1 MKRRA
6 YWVQN
11 SYVFTHY
18 FSSYWIT
25 FWEEPQIEHCRN
37 TSLFLILE
45 QSFSS
50 WTYMQCLIEI
60 KVWYLKNW
68 VFTCLTCC
76 PYESDWTYA
85 DEVVD
90 LVHTCASILT
100 RVWGALINFY
110 QNTQKNNKYDVI
122 WFFFFFFGGAAEFSR
137 LWISSAQNCAF
148 MCVSLPIFNFFTSL
162 LIRVSSAM
170 IMYDRRTLLDIG
182 QRYTNLIQNTLSTD
196 PAWPLEILRSTEL
209 NNDHLNNRRRRRKH
223 RGRRAGIRNR
233 LRKRAYSPPLPSILL
248 CSAHL
253 EHLSIICRPFYLPRE
268 FTSILVSAVYIPP
281 QADTSVALS
290 NLHDEISGYVNKHPD
305 AACIIT
311 GDFNKA
317 NLKKVLPNF
326 HQHISCP
333 TRVLNTLDHCYTPLN
348 NAYKAHSLP
357 AFGKS
362 DHVAI
367 FLTPEYKQRIA
378 REPPVEREVTRWS
391 PHSEAMLQA
400 SLDDVDWDM
409 FRASSSDVSEFT
421 DVAVSFVNTLTE
433 QATETVTIRTF
444 TNQKPWVDRSI
455 RDAVNHRT
463 AAYNAGLLSGNMSEY
478 KASCYALR
486 RAIRAAKRRYSEKIE
501 SHFQLND
508 SRRMWQGL
516 KTICS
521 SGNKSPA
528 EVRADPLLAEEL
540 NTFFGRFD
548 CNGGANLPNSPSG
561 SCRQSS
567 DDHVITFSEDDVRRE
582 LRRVNIRKAAG
593 PDGITGRVLRSC
605 ADQLAGLFTSIF
617 NESLA
622 TSVVPTS
629 FKKSVIIPVPKNSKP
644 SCLNDYRPVALT
656 STVMKVF
663 ERLLNKHICSSIPAT
678 LDPLQFAYRPN
689 RSTDD
694 AISQVLHSSLTHIDS
709 KNGNYVRLLFIDY
722 SSAFNTIVPTK
733 LTVKLSELGLNTS
746 LCDWIQDF
754 LTARPQ
760 VVKVGQFTSNSITL
774 NIGAPQGCV
783 LSPLLYSLY
792 THDCV
797 SSHSSTSIVKFA
809 DDTVVL
815 GLINNDDEAAY
826 LDEVER
832 LTSWCQDNCLSLNV
846 SKTKELIV
854 DFRKRQQQP
863 YTPLMISGT
872 PVERVSSFK
881 YLGVNISED
890 LTWTTHI
897 QTQVKKAR
905 QRLYHLRQL
914 RKFRVSP
921 AILKTFYSG
930 AIESVLTQ
938 CISVWY
944 NNATNQDCKALQ
956 RVVRLAERISG
967 SALPS
972 LQHIY
977 LKRCRSR
984 AVKIKDSTHPG
995 NHLFSLLPSGRRFR
1009 SMMAKT
1015 ERLRKSFFP
1024 QAIRLLNT
1032 NSVS

>member
-248 CSAHL
+248 ANVQSLENKMDDLRARISFQRDIRDCNIFCLTETWLTPSVPDTAVTPSDNFSVLRMDRSAEAGKNKGGGVCFFINKKWCDPRNISILSRSCSPHL

-333 TRVLNTLDHCYTPLN
+333 TRGLNTLDHCYTPLN

-582 LRRVNIRKAAG
+582 LRRVNSQESSR
-593 PDGITGRVLRSC
+593 TGWDYWPRSEVLC
-605 ADQLAGLFTSIF
+605 WPACWFVYI
-617 NESLA
+617 
-622 TSVVPTS
+622 
-629 FKKSVIIPVPKNSKP
+629 
-644 SCLNDYRPVALT
+644 
-656 STVMKVF
+656 
-663 ERLLNKHICSSIPAT
+663 HI
-678 LDPLQFAYRPN
+678 
-689 RSTDD
+689 
-694 AISQVLHSSLTHIDS
+694 
-709 KNGNYVRLLFIDY
+709 
-722 SSAFNTIVPTK
+722 
-733 LTVKLSELGLNTS
+733 
-746 LCDWIQDF
+746 
-754 LTARPQ
+754 
-760 VVKVGQFTSNSITL
+760 
-774 NIGAPQGCV
+774 
-783 LSPLLYSLY
+783 
-792 THDCV
+792 
-797 SSHSSTSIVKFA
+797 
-809 DDTVVL
+809 
-815 GLINNDDEAAY
+815 
-826 LDEVER
+826 
-832 LTSWCQDNCLSLNV
+832 
-846 SKTKELIV
+846 
-854 DFRKRQQQP
+854 
-863 YTPLMISGT
+863 
-872 PVERVSSFK
+872 
-881 YLGVNISED
+881 
-890 LTWTTHI
+890 
-897 QTQVKKAR
+897 
-905 QRLYHLRQL
+905 
-914 RKFRVSP
+914 
-921 AILKTFYSG
+921 
-930 AIESVLTQ
+930 
-938 CISVWY
+938 
-944 NNATNQDCKALQ
+944 
-956 RVVRLAERISG
+956 
-967 SALPS
+967 
-972 LQHIY
+972 
-977 LKRCRSR
+977 
-984 AVKIKDSTHPG
+984 
-995 NHLFSLLPSGRRFR
+995 
-1009 SMMAKT
+1009 
-1015 ERLRKSFFP
+1015 
-1024 QAIRLLNT
+1024 
-1032 NSVS
+1032 

>member
-1 MKRRA
+1 
-6 YWVQN
+6 
-11 SYVFTHY
+11 
-18 FSSYWIT
+18 
-25 FWEEPQIEHCRN
+25 
-37 TSLFLILE
+37 
-45 QSFSS
+45 
-50 WTYMQCLIEI
+50 
-60 KVWYLKNW
+60 
-68 VFTCLTCC
+68 
-76 PYESDWTYA
+76 
-85 DEVVD
+85 
-90 LVHTCASILT
+90 
-100 RVWGALINFY
+100 
-110 QNTQKNNKYDVI
+110 
-122 WFFFFFFGGAAEFSR
+122 
-137 LWISSAQNCAF
+137 
-148 MCVSLPIFNFFTSL
+148 MCLPIT
-162 LIRVSSAM
+162 
-170 IMYDRRTLLDIG
+170 
-182 QRYTNLIQNTLSTD
+182 
-196 PAWPLEILRSTEL
+196 
-209 NNDHLNNRRRRRKH
+209 
-223 RGRRAGIRNR
+223 
-233 LRKRAYSPPLPSILL
+233 
-248 CSAHL
+248 
-253 EHLSIICRPFYLPRE
+253 
-268 FTSILVSAVYIPP
+268 
-281 QADTSVALS
+281 
-290 NLHDEISGYVNKHPD
+290 NLHDVFSGYINKHPD
-305 AACIIT
+305 AAFIIAA
-311 GDFNKA
+311 DFNKA
-317 NLKKVLPNF
+317 NLKKIMPKF

-333 TRVLNTLDHCYTPLN
+333 TRGLNTLDHYYTPLK

-362 DHVAI
+362 DHAAI
-367 FLTPEYKQRIA
+367 FLTPEYKQRMVQV
-378 REPPVEREVTRWS
+378 PPVEREVTRWS
-391 PHSEAMLQA
+391 SHSEATLQA
-400 SLDDVDWDM
+400 ALDDVDWDM

-421 DVAVSFVNTLTE
+421 EVALSFVNTLTE
-433 QATETVTIRTF
+433 QATETVIIRTF
-444 TNQKPWVDRSI
+444 SNQKPWVDRTI

-463 AAYNAGLLSGNMSEY
+463 AAYNAGILSGNMSEY

-486 RAIRAAKRRYSEKIE
+486 RAVRAAKRRYRERTE

-521 SGNKSPA
+521 SGNNSSA

-540 NTFFGRFD
+540 NTKLHFE
-548 CNGGANLPNSPSG
+548 CNGGATLPNSPSG
-561 SCRQSS
+561 SSRQSS
-567 DDHVITFSEDDVRRE
+567 DHVFTLSEDEVWRE
-582 LRRVNIRKAAG
+582 LKRVNVRKAAG
-593 PDGITGRVLRSC
+593 PDGFTGRVLRSC

-617 NESLA
+617 IESLA

-629 FKKSVIIPVPKNSKP
+629 FKESVIIPVPKNSKP

-663 ERLLNKHICSSIPAT
+663 ERLLKKHICSSIPAT
-678 LDPLQFAYRPN
+678 LDPLQFAYHPN

-694 AISQVLHSSLTHIDS
+694 AISQVLHSSLTYIDS
-709 KNGNYVRLLFIDY
+709 TNGNYVRLLFIDY

-733 LTVKLSELGLNTS
+733 LAVKLSDLGLNTS

-760 VVKVGQFTSNSITL
+760 VVKIGQFTSNSITL

-797 SSHSSTSIVKFA
+797 SSHSSTSIIKFA

-815 GLINNDDEAAY
+815 GLINNNDETAY

-854 DFRKRQQQP
+854 DFRKRQQRP

-972 LQHIY
+972 LQDIY

-984 AVKIKDSTHPG
+984 AAKILKDSTHPG
-995 NHLFSLLPSGRRFR
+995 NHLFCLLPSGRRFR

-1015 ERLRKSFFP
+1015 ERLRRSFFP

-1032 NSVS
+1032 NSIS